1 VHDHIVKRLNWQG
14 LWTRAAV
21 GTLAVVLCI
30 GVGII
35 IGSKRTEARLTGALL
50 SRQNGA
56 APPSPIEEQARM
68 FEDLRVSSALWQQGI
83 QNKPITSWQVFR
95 WRPANDKAVLAVRV
109 SEWELA
115 QPAVEQRIACT
126 LLLPPANLNQQLF
139 AEVRVFTA
147 APRSADK
154 NSIESEIGAAYGADH
169 CADDKSESATCNY
182 LINAEYELR
191 NTERLRITLP
201 FDMKNCPS
209 TTTQLREAV
218 KVSE

>member
-1 VHDHIVKRLNWQG
+1 
-14 LWTRAAV
+14 
-21 GTLAVVLCI
+21 
-30 GVGII
+30 
-35 IGSKRTEARLTGALL
+35 
-50 SRQNGA
+50 
-56 APPSPIEEQARM
+56 M